1 MSRFDRIIEDAIQ
14 KAISDG
20 EFDNLPGYGKPID
33 WKDNPHASP
42 EMRLVDDI
50 LQKNGVSYPWMEKRK
65 EIEQLI
71 ADLKAHLALE
81 KSLLTP
87 DWSEISQE
95 IASINKKIFDYNL
108 SVPVDRLQR
117 RLISIDEFLQE

>member
-1 MSRFDRIIEDAIQ
+1 MSRFDRIVEEAIQ

-33 WKDNPHASP
+33 WKDNPYASP

-50 LQKNGVSYPWMEKRK
+50 LQKNGISYPWMEKRK

-71 ADLKAHLALE
+71 EELKERLAMEKKTTKPDL
-81 KSLLTP
+81 
-87 DWSEISQE
+87 SEISEQ

-117 RLISIDEFLQE
+117 RLISIDEFLQD

>member
-33 WKDNPHASP
+33 WKDNPYASP

-50 LQKNGVSYPWMEKRK
+50 LQKNGISYPWMEKRK

-71 ADLKAHLALE
+71 ADLKERLVVE
-81 KSLLTP
+81 KRHSKP
-87 DWSEISQE
+87 DFNEIPEQ

-117 RLISIDEFLQE
+117 RLISIDEFLQD